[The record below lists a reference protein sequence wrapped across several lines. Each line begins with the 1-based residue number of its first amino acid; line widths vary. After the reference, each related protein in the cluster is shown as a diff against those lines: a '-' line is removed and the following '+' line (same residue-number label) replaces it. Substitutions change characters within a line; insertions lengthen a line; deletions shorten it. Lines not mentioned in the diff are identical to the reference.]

1 MLGVQTQQS
10 SLQGD
15 SFGVVGRLLQT
26 AWIACT
32 ACTVVGSASRTAALA
47 AVVPLAA
54 VVLAG
59 GVVAVMPM
67 AAVAAVVPLTAVVF
81 AGGVVAVMP
90 MAAIAVAA
98 AVAVVVAA
106 VAAVVVAAVVAV
118 VVAAVVVAFVVAVVV
133 VAAAVAVVVAA
144 VAVAWRTMAGA
155 HGIGGDWGRTATIA

>member
-98 AVAVVVAA
+98 AVAVVV
-106 VAAVVVAAVVAV
+106 VAAVVAV

-144 VAVAWRTMAGA
+144 VAVAGRTMAGA